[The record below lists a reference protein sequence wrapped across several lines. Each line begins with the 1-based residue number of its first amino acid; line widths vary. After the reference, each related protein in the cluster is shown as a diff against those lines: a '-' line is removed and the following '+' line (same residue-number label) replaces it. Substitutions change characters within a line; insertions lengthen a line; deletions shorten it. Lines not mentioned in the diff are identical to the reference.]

1 MKANNK
7 AYLGEILS
15 NYLSHYYKDS
25 NSFLSLISNYGH
37 FRKLRVTKSEHRLLS
52 SIFESGKAIE
62 PSNQRDFN
70 KSDDIIDLNKDKVVR
85 SEVLELIFRIMQDYP
100 NLFNKHEIILKGIV
114 IIRMK
119 DFIKL
124 FYSQKSTE
132 SINECRFDKKKNLT
146 SVKSHYALD
155 ISHRNINLDLIFKD
169 CTFCGGIDISD
180 SNFKSFVIDNC
191 EIGQTNDTSISNE
204 VKSNHYNSVEYSIN
218 ARRTTFK
225 GILKLSSNKIRKTC
239 DGTIELSNINSK
251 SRIEFTSLIISN
263 ISLTSANAKN
273 IELNTCEI
281 NGQVNFTDFNCYSIN
296 INNCYIHNTDYGI
309 DLSQAIIG
317 YFHIYQTYVIGG
329 IDITRCNINNH
340 FGVQNSFITSRCF
353 LSQNYSLDK
362 SSAIEG
368 YNARITEIYI
378 RNGTVLLG
386 SLDLQEIT
394 VDNIYLS
401 RSRIVS
407 YAKLPAVDLSLSTV
421 KGNIY
426 FGLTISD
433 FKSLLDDYNA
443 ENRYFNFGHKVYLQN
458 NSFDFNSEMYE
469 GLFPEGKDEKKNK
482 FKNETDI
489 KLEDDQLYKV
499 LLEGEKQI
507 YKKTLEWEKQINKEL
522 RKGDKQIS
530 KKDIIG
536 LEVQNVSKLFEKN
549 LKKYKLNRI
558 DLDYSL
564 FIGGINCSSMTVEKS
579 VYTKSAIFL
588 DGFTYRQTQNSN
600 INNQQLFHTI
610 PSSIDFSN
618 TTIGQ
623 DLYLQSLKLKSP
635 NCLSNDTY
643 FQFLPLVEKLIL
655 KSTTVTRLHLSFNE
669 KLYENHINNID
680 KPHPWDVFG
689 LKYDFLVTRR
699 NDSYTRD
706 NIKKSD
712 WFRDDPE
719 SYEAIQPYEQMASS
733 FLNRGKFVDS
743 IEMQIKGKRRLAKK
757 NKKPFEM
764 LLFWLI
770 NIFVKLG
777 LPSSRAFIT
786 LSIIFFFQLIVWI
799 PCFDWSVIPHII
811 DQMIPLNILDY
822 KPSEE
827 LIFKAQSNS
836 ITKWILNDTVSLF
849 INIFSYI
856 FFTMFIIGLSR
867 ITKKDKL

>member
-1 MKANNK
+1 MVTTKHI
-7 AYLGEILS
+7 YLEEILS
-15 NYLSHYYKDS
+15 NYLSHCYKDS

-37 FRKLRVTKSEHRLLS
+37 FRKLKITKSEHKLLS

-62 PSNQRDFN
+62 PNNQRDFSN
-70 KSDDIIDLNKDKVVR
+70 SNDIIDLNKDKVVR
-85 SEVLELIFRIMQDYP
+85 SEVLELIFRIIQDYP

-132 SINECRFDKKKNLT
+132 SINECKFDKKKNLT
-146 SVKSHYALD
+146 TVKTHYALD

-180 SNFKSFVIDNC
+180 STFNSFVINNC
-191 EIGQTNDTSISNE
+191 QLGQTKDTSISNE
-204 VKSNHYNSVEYSIN
+204 VKSNYYNNVEYSIN

-225 GILKLSSNKIRKTC
+225 GIIKISSNKASKTC
-239 DGTIELSNINSK
+239 AGTIDLSNINSK
-251 SRIEFTSLIISN
+251 SRIELTSLVIGN
-263 ISLTSANAKN
+263 ISLSSANAKN
-273 IELNTCEI
+273 IELNACEI

-296 INNCYIHNTDYGI
+296 INNCYIHNTDHGI

-317 YFHIYQTYVIGG
+317 YFNIYRTYVIGG
-329 IDITRCNINNH
+329 IVITRCNINNY

-353 LSQNYSLDK
+353 LTQNYSLDK

-368 YNARITEIYI
+368 YNARITEIFI

-386 SLDLQEIT
+386 SLDIQEVT

-407 YAKLPAVDLSLSTV
+407 YAKLPAVDLSLSKV
-421 KGNIY
+421 KGNVY
-426 FGLTISD
+426 FGLTNSD

-469 GLFPEGKDEKKNK
+469 GLFPEGKDEEKNK

-507 YKKTLEWEKQINKEL
+507 
-522 RKGDKQIS
+522 S
-530 KKDIIG
+530 KKNIIG
-536 LEVQNVSKLFEKN
+536 LEIQNVSKLFEKN
-549 LKKYKLNRI
+549 IKKYKLNRI

-564 FIGGINCSSMTVEKS
+564 FIGGINCSSMTIEKS

-588 DGFTYRQTQNSN
+588 DGFTYRQTQNSD
-600 INNQQLFHTI
+600 INNQQLFNKI

-635 NCLSNDTY
+635 NCFSNDIY
-643 FQFLPLVEKLIL
+643 FEFVPLVEELIL
-655 KSTTVTRLHLSFNE
+655 KSTTVARLHLSFNE
-669 KLYENHINNID
+669 KLYENHINNKD
-680 KPHPWDVFG
+680 KPHRWDVFG

-699 NDSYTRD
+699 NDSGTRD
-706 NIKKSD
+706 IIKKSD
-712 WFRDDPE
+712 WFKDDPE

-757 NKKPFEM
+757 NRKPFEM

-777 LPSSRAFIT
+777 LPSSRALIT
-786 LSIIFFFQLIVWI
+786 LTVIFFFQLIVWI

-827 LIFKAQSNS
+827 LIFKAKSNP

-849 INIFSYI
+849 IKIFSYI
-856 FFTMFIIGLSR
+856 FFTMFIVGLSR

>member
-25 NSFLSLISNYGH
+25 NSFLSIFSNYGH

-52 SIFESGKAIE
+52 SIFESGKAVE
-62 PSNQRDFN
+62 PNNQKDFTN
-70 KSDDIIDLNKDKVVR
+70 ADDLNNLNKDKVVR
-85 SEVLELIFRIMQDYP
+85 SEILELIFRIIQDYP
-100 NLFNKHEIILKGIV
+100 NLFNKHEIIIKDIV

-132 SINECRFDKKKNLT
+132 SIGKCQFDQKKNLT
-146 SVKSHYALD
+146 SVKTHYALD

-169 CTFCGGIDISD
+169 CTFCGGLDISD
-180 SNFKSFVIDNC
+180 SNFKSFVVNNC
-191 EIGQTNDTSISNE
+191 QLGQTKDTSISNE
-204 VKSNHYNSVEYSIN
+204 VKSNYYNSVEYSIN

-225 GILKLSSNKIRKTC
+225 GIIKISSNKASKTC
-239 DGTIELSNINSK
+239 TGTIDLSNINSK
-251 SRIEFTSLIISN
+251 SRIEFYSLVVGSVSFSSSHLN
-263 ISLTSANAKN
+263 N
-273 IELNTCEI
+273 IELNSCEI
-281 NGQVNFTDFNCYSIN
+281 NGQVNYSNINCYSIN
-296 INNCYIHNTDYGI
+296 INNCYIQNTDYGI

-317 YFHIYQTYVIGG
+317 YFYIYNTYVIGG
-329 IDITRCNINNH
+329 IEITRCNIDNY

-353 LSQNYSLDK
+353 LSQNYSLDE

-368 YNARITEIYI
+368 YKARITEIFI
-378 RNGTVLLG
+378 SNGTVLLG
-386 SLDLQEIT
+386 SLNIREIT
-394 VDNIYLS
+394 IDNIYLS

-407 YAKLPAVDLSLSTV
+407 YAKLPAVDLRLSTV

-443 ENRYFNFGHKVYLQN
+443 ENHYFNFGHKVYLQN

-469 GLFPEGKDEKKNK
+469 GLFPKGKDEEKNK

-507 YKKTLEWEKQINKEL
+507 
-522 RKGDKQIS
+522 S
-530 KKDIIG
+530 KKNII
-536 LEVQNVSKLFEKN
+536 EKEIKNVSTLFEKN
-549 LKKYKLNRI
+549 LNKYKLNRI

-564 FIGGINCSSMTVEKS
+564 FIGGINCSSMTIEKS
-579 VYTKSAIFL
+579 VYTKSTIFL
-588 DGFTYRQTQNSN
+588 DGFAYRQTQNSD
-600 INNQQLFHTI
+600 INNQQLFNTI

-623 DLYLQSLKLKSP
+623 DLYLQGVKLKSP
-635 NCLSNDTY
+635 NCFSNTT
-643 FQFLPLVEKLIL
+643 FFEFIPLVSQLIL
-655 KSTTVTRLHLSFNE
+655 KSTTVARLHLSFNE
-669 KLYENHINNID
+669 ELYNNHIKYNPWNI
-680 KPHPWDVFG
+680 FG
-689 LKYDFLVTRR
+689 LKYNFLITRSK
-699 NDSYTRD
+699 DSFSRSI
-706 NIKKSD
+706 IKKSY
-712 WFRDDPE
+712 WFIDNNK

-757 NKKPFEM
+757 NKKPFEIF
-764 LLFWLI
+764 LFWLI
-770 NIFVKLG
+770 NIIVKLG

-786 LSIIFFFQLIVWI
+786 LTVLFFLQLIVWI
-799 PCFDWSVIPHII
+799 PCFDWSVIPHIMN
-811 DQMIPLNILDY
+811 QMIPLNILDY

-827 LIFKAQSNS
+827 LISKAQLNP

-849 INIFSYI
+849 IKIFSYI
-856 FFTMFIIGLSR
+856 FFTMFVVGLSR